1 MERYTL
7 SVLVENNPGVL
18 SRVVGLFSRR
28 GFNIHS
34 LSVGTTQDPQVSR
47 ITIEVNG
54 DAQIVEQV
62 SKQLSKIMEVIK
74 IKTLRDSEIVKR
86 GLSLVKVKVTPKTR
100 SEVIEI
106 TNVFRAKIVDISP
119 NTLTIELTGHNTK
132 LNAFIDLVEPYGIEE
147 IKGVMYV
154 QKKKR
159 NNQASSYFDCYI
171 FRSEEHTSE
180 LQSPYVIS
188 YANKTN
194 DTVMSIT
201 SSGKNCDR
209 ISLQCYSN

>member
-34 LSVGTTQDPQVSR
+34 LSVGTTR

-147 IKGVMYV
+147 IARTGMTALE
-154 QKKKR
+154 R
-159 NNQASSYFDCYI
+159 G
-171 FRSEEHTSE
+171 
-180 LQSPYVIS
+180 
-188 YANKTN
+188 ANTLKL
-194 DTVMSIT
+194 D
-201 SSGKNCDR
+201 K
-209 ISLQCYSN
+209 